1 VTRLRISSHPA
12 VINHLE
18 RFTSMPDAFAIL
30 TVLAYY
36 GKADDWEGLL
46 SDIRITLDRGQTI
59 NQWAEDLLSAHEEE
73 SKSD

>member
-1 VTRLRISSHPA
+1 MS
-12 VINHLE
+12 
-18 RFTSMPDAFAIL
+18 DAFAIL

-36 GKADDWEGLL
+36 GKADDMEGLL

-73 SKSD
+73 EESESD

>member
-1 VTRLRISSHPA
+1 MT
-12 VINHLE
+12 
-18 RFTSMPDAFAIL
+18 DAFSIL

-59 NQWAEDLLSAHEEE
+59 NEWAEDLLSAHEEE
-73 SKSD
+73 SESD

>member
-1 VTRLRISSHPA
+1 M
-12 VINHLE
+12 N
-18 RFTSMPDAFAIL
+18 DAFSIL

-59 NQWAEDLLSAHEEE
+59 NEWAEELLEAHADE
-73 SKSD
+73 SESD

>member
-1 VTRLRISSHPA
+1 MS
-12 VINHLE
+12 
-18 RFTSMPDAFAIL
+18 DAFAIL

-36 GKADDWEGLL
+36 GKADDMEGLL

-73 SKSD
+73 SELD

>member
-1 VTRLRISSHPA
+1 MQPLGCDQPPRTVHPM
-12 VINHLE
+12 
-18 RFTSMPDAFAIL
+18 SDAFSIL

-36 GKADDWEGLL
+36 GKADDMEGLL

-73 SKSD
+73 SESD